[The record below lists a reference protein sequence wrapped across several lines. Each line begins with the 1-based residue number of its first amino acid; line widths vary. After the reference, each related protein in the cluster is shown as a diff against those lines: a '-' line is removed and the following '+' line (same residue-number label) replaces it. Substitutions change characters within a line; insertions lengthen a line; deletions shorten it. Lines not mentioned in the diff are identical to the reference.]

1 MQINNN
7 NNNVNFSAIY
17 RLPHTNTKFIKEYQ
31 SSVLPMYSM
40 LKGEPSYG
48 FIGSS
53 PYEAAFV
60 ETLEEGVKLDS
71 CSYEWLL
78 LNARNHGINLPD
90 FRDADGWIFTGM
102 RDMELLKKFMFSK
115 KLDIITRFKQLF
127 NGSSV
132 RNLDLPQHLN
142 VFKSLIK
149 MNERNSE
156 KFQTLVKDQ
165 PVITVKDSS
174 DLMQKMAEDLI

>member
-1 MQINNN
+1 
-7 NNNVNFSAIY
+7 
-17 RLPHTNTKFIKEYQ
+17 
-31 SSVLPMYSM
+31 
-40 LKGEPSYG
+40 
-48 FIGSS
+48 
-53 PYEAAFV
+53 
-60 ETLEEGVKLDS
+60 
-71 CSYEWLL
+71 
-78 LNARNHGINLPD
+78 
-90 FRDADGWIFTGM
+90 
-102 RDMELLKKFMFSK
+102 MELLKKFMFSK

-174 DLMQKMAEDLI
+174 DLMQKNG

>member
-17 RLPHTNTKFIKEYQ
+17 RLPHTNSKVINEFKD
-31 SSVLPMYSM
+31 SVLPVYSL
-40 LKGEPSYG
+40 LKQEPSYC
-48 FIGSS
+48 FIGHS

-60 ETLEEGVKLDS
+60 ETLEEGAKLDS

-78 LNARNHGINLPD
+78 LNAKNHGINLPD